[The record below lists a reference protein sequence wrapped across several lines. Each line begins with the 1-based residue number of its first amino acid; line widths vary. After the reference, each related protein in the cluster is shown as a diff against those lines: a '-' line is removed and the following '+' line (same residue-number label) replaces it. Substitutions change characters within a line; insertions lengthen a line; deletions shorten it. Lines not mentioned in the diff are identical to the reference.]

1 MVPELAIRYDNNLR
15 PTSAQCSTCGQHM
28 PTPPSEVRD
37 TADVLMW
44 FGDIATSRSMNDWD
58 CVADLARSNFPARRI
73 SISSFS
79 LVTI

>member
-28 PTPPSEVRD
+28 PAPPSEVRD

-44 FGDIATSRSMNDWD
+44 FSDQFVEHRTQKHPTPPYGGSDPEGN
-58 CVADLARSNFPARRI
+58 LAPKREAH
-73 SISSFS
+73 
-79 LVTI
+79 